1 MVSPYSVCPVEDWA
15 EKTKELIKQHPLKP
29 DVIREVALYSWDIL
43 WQTKIGKDATVMN
56 LEEIN
61 PPATVVG
68 YFFEKLFAKE
78 LQKRYPKEWRGTQS
92 KDEKDIVYTKEP
104 KFSIELKTSGQLGT
118 EIFGNRSSGQKVE
131 NEVLAKKEKSGYY
144 ITVNFHKTTLTLLRI
159 GWLENSS
166 EHSDWKSQS
175 SQTGQASSIKDDAYK
190 HKLFTISGDYLL
202 DAPVK
207 LLCRVGSKTANDLA
221 EEGVRTIRELSQYN
235 GNKKFQKAHIKAEYL
250 HDLYAIDTVHVESKK
265 SEFTF
270 QENFIN
276 NVWWLGDYI
285 A

>member
-1 MVSPYSVCPVEDWA
+1 MVSPYSGLAVENWA

-29 DVIREVALYSWDIL
+29 DVIKEVALASWKIL
-43 WQTKIGKDATVMN
+43 WQTKIGEGATVMN

-61 PPATVVG
+61 PPAIVVG
-68 YFFEKLFAKE
+68 YIFEKLFAKE
-78 LQKRYPKEWRGTQS
+78 LQRKYPTEWRGTQS
-92 KDEKDIVYTKEP
+92 KDEKNIFYIQNSE
-104 KFSIELKTSGQLGT
+104 FSIELKTSGQLGT

-166 EHSDWKSQS
+166 EHTDWKPQI
-175 SQTGQASSIKDDAYK
+175 SQTGQASPLTKDAYK
-190 HKLFTISGDYLL
+190 YKLFTISGDYLL
-202 DAPVK
+202 KAPVK
-207 LLCRVGSKTANDLA
+207 LLDRVGDKTAKDLA

-235 GNKKFQKAHIKAEYL
+235 GKKFQESHIKAECL
-250 HDLYAIDTVHVESKK
+250 HNLYAIDTTNMEFKK